1 MESLDPKPD
10 SNDFPDRLKGG
21 SAVHFS
27 YTWLLLLGIPL
38 LQAPENGGIKMT
50 IEFGEFGAYG
60 SSRQSTTYIQGD
72 RERTEYR
79 NSFGRRQ
86 PSDRSVQPIYGPRL
100 ARIIRCDLGQ
110 YFELNLDTSEYTA
123 SPYPPKQPTKEEIKA
138 RGLETPATR
147 MPGNPTIRVETKT
160 TNTGERKEMFGRMAR
175 HVITTTTQTALE
187 GSHSD
192 PQQSITDG
200 WYIDF
205 DQQLSCEQKRPKGGQ
220 GYISVYMSAGRGKP
234 PMEKPE
240 FVTVGEP
247 EMGLALYSLTT
258 SKSASTLPDAYTSKS
273 ETRVTQFEEGPL
285 DPALFEIPPGFK
297 LVDRIE
303 RNPPPSAFAGKP

>member
-1 MESLDPKPD
+1 M
-10 SNDFPDRLKGG
+10 
-21 SAVHFS
+21 HFS
-27 YTWLLLLGIPL
+27 FTWLLLLGIPL
-38 LQAPENGGIKMT
+38 LQAPENGVIKMT
-50 IEFGEFGAYG
+50 IEFGEFGKLG
-60 SSRQSTTYIQGD
+60 SSSQRTTYSYIQGD
-72 RERTEYR
+72 RKRTEYR
-79 NSFGRRQ
+79 KSRRQ

-100 ARIIRCDLGQ
+100 ALIIRCDLGQ

-138 RGLETPATR
+138 RGLENPATR
-147 MPGNPTIRVETKT
+147 MPENPTIRVETKT

-205 DQQLSCEQKRPKGGQ
+205 DQHLSCDQNPPKGGQ

-234 PMEKPE
+234 LMEKPE

-247 EMGLALYSLTT
+247 ETGLALYSLTT

-273 ETRVTQFEEGPL
+273 ETRVTRFEEGPL

-303 RNPPPSAFAGKP
+303 RNPPASAFPGKP